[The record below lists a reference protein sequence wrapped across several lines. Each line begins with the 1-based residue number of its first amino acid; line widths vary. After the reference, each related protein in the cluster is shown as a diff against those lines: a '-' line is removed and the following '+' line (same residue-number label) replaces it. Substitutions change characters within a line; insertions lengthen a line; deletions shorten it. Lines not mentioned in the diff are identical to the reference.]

1 MIMNKVLFTWI
12 GTADLR
18 ASQGTEGAGAG
29 PIGQAVTVTAY
40 DEVILLS
47 DYDKKT
53 TDGYVHWL
61 KEHTGA
67 SLACVSVK
75 LTAPTH
81 FGEIYEQVIHTLE
94 DYQRKTTATY
104 KRVFHLS
111 PGTPAMAAVWIIVA
125 KTRFPA
131 ELIQSSREAGVQVAS
146 VPFDISADYLP
157 DLLRGPDNDLVR
169 LSQGLPPEA
178 PEFSDIIHR
187 CDAMKRLIIK
197 ARRTASR
204 HIPVLLMGES
214 GTGKELLARAI
225 HHSSA
230 FRKGPFVTVNCGAIP
245 RELVESELFGHEKGA
260 FTGAVTARA
269 GYIEEAAQGTL
280 FLDEIGE
287 LPLAAQVKL
296 LRVLQEGR
304 VTRVGSTKAIAVAFR
319 VIAATNRNLMQ
330 EVAEG
335 RFREDLFHRIA
346 VAVLTIPPLR
356 EREGDLNLLIDH
368 LLKQI
373 NAETGDQPGH
383 EQKKLSVS
391 ARNLLI
397 HYDWPGNVREL
408 ANTLQ
413 RAVVWSSGT
422 VLEARDIQEA
432 LLPMPGKSTPALLG
446 RSLGE
451 GFDLQQ
457 LMTELARHYL
467 QRAMDEAHSNKTKAA
482 ELLGLP
488 SYQTLTNWL
497 KRYGITGE

>member
-61 KEHTGA
+61 KERTGA
-67 SLACVSVK
+67 PLTGVRVK

-94 DYQRKTTATY
+94 DYQHKTTAAY

-157 DLLRGPDNDLVR
+157 DLLRGPDDDLVR

-187 CDAMKRLIIK
+187 CEAMKRLVIK
-197 ARRTASR
+197 ARRAAPR

-230 FRKGPFVTVNCGAIP
+230 FRKGRFVTVNCGAIP

-260 FTGAVTARA
+260 FTGAVAARA

-319 VIAATNRNLMQ
+319 VIAATNRKLMQ

-391 ARNLLI
+391 ARNLLVR
-397 HYDWPGNVREL
+397 YDWPGNVREL

-413 RAVVWSSGT
+413 RAVVWSSGA
-422 VLEARDIQEA
+422 VLQARDIQEA
-432 LLPMPGKSTPALLG
+432 LLPMPGKNIPELLG

-451 GFDLQQ
+451 DFDLQQ
-457 LMTELARHYL
+457 LMTELASHYL
-467 QRAMDEAHSNKTKAA
+467 RRAMDEAHGNKTKAA

-497 KRYGITGE
+497 KRYGIDGE